1 MCHSTE
7 NLYRYTHGSLLRASD
22 DFYPSRPASHTMH
35 IVNVGYNSL
44 LLGELGVPDWDMFTS
59 LNEAERQPRGSR
71 EAAERQ
77 PRGSREAA

>member
-71 EAAERQ
+71 EAAEVQ
-77 PRGSREAA
+77 HRGSRGAA